1 MVSSTPLHSLMT
13 LSTMKRN
20 RRRKITRRNSIVITV
35 NIVNTVSIVSIVNE
49 VTTEMI
55 TEMNIG
61 LEEVIIMVVEAVE
74 AVNNTK

>member
-1 MVSSTPLHSLMT
+1 MT

-35 NIVNTVSIVSIVNE
+35 NIVNTVSIVNIVNE

-55 TEMNIG
+55 IEMNIG

>member
-1 MVSSTPLHSLMT
+1 M
-13 LSTMKRN
+13 
-20 RRRKITRRNSIVITV
+20 ITV
-35 NIVNTVSIVSIVNE
+35 NIVNTVSIVNIVNE

-55 TEMNIG
+55 IEMNIG